1 MKSVITNDL
10 IEKAYTYPQYKE
22 LVAGLIEQKKTTGN
36 IQSEKYIDFT
46 KLNSERV
53 KRIEKT
59 TIIED
64 DVRDIF
70 ERVEKELIFL
80 VIAEAWCGDVAQNL
94 PVIDLLTRLNP
105 KIDLRIILRDEND
118 EVMKHFLTNGGKAIP
133 VCLIINKN
141 DLSVVAKWGPRP
153 VPPQTIMRE
162 HKNNPVDSY
171 DETGKKIQLWYA
183 QDKGK
188 TLGTELSAMLKS
200 LMLD

>member
-1 MKSVITNDL
+1 MCI
-10 IEKAYTYPQYKE
+10 
-22 LVAGLIEQKKTTGN
+22 
-36 IQSEKYIDFT
+36 
-46 KLNSERV
+46 
-53 KRIEKT
+53 
-59 TIIED
+59 
-64 DVRDIF
+64 RD
-70 ERVEKELIFL
+70 REKELIFL

>member
-36 IQSEKYIDFT
+36 IQSEKYIAFT

-118 EVMKHFLTNGGKAIP
+118 EEKK
-133 VCLIINKN
+133 
-141 DLSVVAKWGPRP
+141 LSYER
-153 VPPQTIMRE
+153 R
-162 HKNNPVDSY
+162 
-171 DETGKKIQLWYA
+171 
-183 QDKGK
+183 KGN
-188 TLGTELSAMLKS
+188 SRVS
-200 LMLD
+200 HN

>member
-1 MKSVITNDL
+1 MKNVITNDL

-22 LVAGLIEQKKTTGN
+22 LVAGLIEQKRTTGN
-36 IQSEKYIDFT
+36 TQSEKYIAFT
-46 KLNSERV
+46 RLNSERV

-59 TIIED
+59 TLIED
-64 DVRDIF
+64 DVKNVF
-70 ERVEKELIFL
+70 ENVKKELIFL

-94 PVIDLLTRLNP
+94 PVIDLLARLNP

-133 VCLIINKN
+133 VCLVINKS
-141 DLSVVAKWGPRP
+141 DLSVLGKWGPRP
-153 VPPQTIMRE
+153 DPPQSIMRE
-162 HKNNPVDSY
+162 HKSNPVESY
-171 DETGKKIQLWYA
+171 DETGKKIQLWYL

-188 TLGTELSAMLKS
+188 TLGAELSAMLKS